1 MFRLISR
8 LPVRGLSTNVTKC
21 KMTGGGRSMVACS
34 CGPSCKIIE
43 KRDEVCAF
51 IANAHCRVRGPCVH
65 TNAAPK
71 PGDCSCERV
80 CIADVSEM
88 YCTMMHNMH
97 NMRNK

>member
-1 MFRLISR
+1 MFRLLAI
-8 LPVRGLSTNVTKC
+8 LHMRGFSTNSTKC
-21 KMTGGGRSMVACS
+21 TMTGGGRSMVACS
-34 CGPSCKIIE
+34 CGSSCKIIK